1 MERFKKEVKS
11 SNELYEVIQSLD
23 LLGKK
28 YVIIKREVIIEN
40 VLEGKK
46 HKEYVW
52 YIEEINENVIVEIKN
67 I

>member
-1 MERFKKEVKS
+1 M
-11 SNELYEVIQSLD
+11 QSLD
-23 LLGKK
+23 SLDKK
-28 YVIIKREVIIEN
+28 YAIIKSEVIIEN
-40 VLEGKK
+40 VVERKK